1 MTTYRDVFP
10 TEHITHFDLKGN
22 DRTLTI
28 KSVDFNGGY
37 WLHGKRQRAIIL
49 YFEEAKK
56 GLRINTSIEKMIAV
70 KLGYGPEIEE
80 WIGKRITIFPTTDDQ
95 IKGEDK
101 RCVRVRPS
109 VPSSKLT
116 AKNGDT
122 VKAEPAPEP
131 APVPDQAAE
140 LQAEAA

>member
-10 TEHITHFDLKGN
+10 TEHITHFDLKGK

-28 KSVDFNGGY
+28 KSFDVNGGY
-37 WLHGKRQRAIIL
+37 WLNGKRQRAIIL

-56 GLRINTSIEKMIAV
+56 GLRLNTSIEKTIAV

-80 WIGKRITIFPTTDDQ
+80 WIGKRITIYPTTDDM
-95 IKGEDK
+95 IRGEDK

-109 VPSSKLT
+109 VPA
-116 AKNGDT
+116 AKPAGKPGEP
-122 VKAEPAPEP
+122 VKADPAP

-140 LQAEAA
+140 PQAEAA